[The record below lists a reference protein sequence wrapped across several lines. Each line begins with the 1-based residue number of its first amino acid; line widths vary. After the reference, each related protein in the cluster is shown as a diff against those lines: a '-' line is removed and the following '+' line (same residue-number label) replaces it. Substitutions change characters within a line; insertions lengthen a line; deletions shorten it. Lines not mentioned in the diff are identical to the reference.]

1 VEAWYLLA
9 FSFVSLKKY
18 VNAEE
23 CLKNVKNLILKF
35 KIIDAELEAGSLELY
50 AQVQKA

>member
-1 VEAWYLLA
+1 MLA

-35 KIIDAELEAGSLELY
+35 KIIDPELEAGSMELY
-50 AQVQKA
+50 AQV